1 MKTPVG
7 LETALCGTAL
17 VLGNNCCHSLV
28 VIGNKIMWA
37 NKPETP
43 KTKLRYSVRGK
54 RFQFFDAQGVDELV
68 SINMA
73 LAQELWVVKERQA
86 TMEAVAAAKGI
97 VLPKEIEDH
106 EFSEDQKEA
115 LEAERKVFID
125 RIFFI
130 LREEAE
136 ALEDD
141 LDAEP
146 SAPNIP

>member
-1 MKTPVG
+1 
-7 LETALCGTAL
+7 
-17 VLGNNCCHSLV
+17 
-28 VIGNKIMWA
+28 MWA
-37 NKPETP
+37 NKPKKL

-97 VLPKEIEDH
+97 VLPEEIEDH
-106 EFSEDQKEA
+106 EFSDDQKEA
-115 LEAERKVFID
+115 LEAERKAFID

-146 SAPNIP
+146 AAPEVP